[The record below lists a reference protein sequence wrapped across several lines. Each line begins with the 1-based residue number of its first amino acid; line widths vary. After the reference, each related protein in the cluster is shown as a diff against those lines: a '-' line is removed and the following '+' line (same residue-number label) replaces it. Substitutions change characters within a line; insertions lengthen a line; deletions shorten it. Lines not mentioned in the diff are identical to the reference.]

1 VGYAIALLLCF
12 SWMSRPSFG
21 APSPAPEALVT
32 PAPIDKL
39 CIRAPSHIAEFNAA
53 VAHWD
58 LRKIAAAANGIVLA
72 YHLCEA
78 DARVA
83 PQPEEPGINYFVAR
97 QAQYMVVEGRCY
109 AALGDAARALQAFK
123 DSDHLAEMVAEW
135 IPTSV
140 GLNGRNTDRR
150 PSMYKPAALDIRA
163 ADAYEIAKLQSRRQS
178 RRPGVAPTGPAPAIR
193 EITEPPSSPE
203 PSPPAASPP
212 SPSPKSETPHANQAG
227 EAIRNTLTRNA

>member
-1 VGYAIALLLCF
+1 VWYAVALLLCLLCV
-12 SWMSRPSFG
+12 RGPSPA

-58 LRKIAAAANGIVLA
+58 LRRIAAAANGIVLA

-78 DARVA
+78 DARMA
-83 PQPEEPGINYFVAR
+83 PQAEEPGINYFVAR
-97 QAQYMVVEGRCY
+97 QAQYLVVEGRCY
-109 AALGDAARALQAFK
+109 AALGDTARALQTFK

-163 ADAYEIAKLQSRRQS
+163 ANAYEIAKLQSRRQS
-178 RRPGVAPTGPAPAIR
+178 RRPGMTSPSGPPPTIR
-193 EITEPPSSPE
+193 EIQEPPA
-203 PSPPAASPP
+203 PSGPSTAPLP
-212 SPSPKSETPHANQAG
+212 SPSP
-227 EAIRNTLTRNA
+227 